1 MSDKELVERLLDFEK
16 VTVGDA
22 RDAALRIEELEG
34 KIAGVERA
42 KDALEGLRPVWAQ
55 GWTDDSMA
63 AQASGNA
70 LAQLWEMLGVQDQTQ
85 AVATLK
91 ALTEQL
97 EAARADAKEA
107 EAYAEGLEKEIEL
120 NEQEACMLEDD
131 FIKAEKE
138 IEALTTK
145 LAAAVDWFETIRDR
159 AKGDYMAHTYYL
171 DALAALATIERSDA
185 P

>member
-1 MSDKELVERLLDFEK
+1 MSDEVLCN
-16 VTVGDA
+16 
-22 RDAALRIEELEG
+22 ALRYEKWDEAADRIE
-34 KIAGVERA
+34 
-42 KDALEGLRPVWAQ
+42 
-55 GWTDDSMA
+55 
-63 AQASGNA
+63 
-70 LAQLWEMLGVQDQTQ
+70 
-85 AVATLK
+85 

-131 FIKAEKE
+131 FIKADKE
-138 IEALTTK
+138 IDALTTQLKTVLDREAASCFRHDAKMADLEAK

-171 DALAALATIERSDA
+171 DALAALATIERSDD